1 MSMRVCHW
9 GVVMRLA
16 GCARVHTTYTPA
28 KSEYVSGKRQSVR
41 MARVA
46 YPGDLPELL
55 KFGGEVLGRID
66 AAGNGFAGQGDVEER
81 IRRDAAELGA
91 THVVFISSYEE
102 EDHLPVQYHTQCA
115 QGSCTTTT
123 SGGERFT
130 RPHAGYVLVRVPHG
144 RWEEL
149 PPALGGLGKQP
160 EPWAASPKGSSP
172 AKAADAPSA
181 PASMWTVKRPRSAPG
196 DAAADT
202 ADANAPSIED
212 ARRRCKRQA
221 TDKFGPDAADVNPHL
236 AAPSERDEKQQSWA
250 QDYAAKKA
258 PDRTRRAAEDRSAR
272 KEAAAR
278 LYEHCLSRGVP
289 AAAGEQ

>member
-160 EPWAASPKGSSP
+160 ELGRVSQGKQPGEGRRCAL
-172 AKAADAPSA
+172 
-181 PASMWTVKRPRSAPG
+181 RSRVNV
-196 DAAADT
+196 DRET
-202 ADANAPSIED
+202 ATQC
-212 ARRRCKRQA
+212 ARRRRGGYGGRERSIDRRRAPSLQA
-221 TDKFGPDAADVNPHL
+221 TG
-236 AAPSERDEKQQSWA
+236 
-250 QDYAAKKA
+250 Y
-258 PDRTRRAAEDRSAR
+258 
-272 KEAAAR
+272 
-278 LYEHCLSRGVP
+278 
-289 AAAGEQ
+289 